1 MAIQPVPSMTPVPN
15 FPALSERAAGTYNAS
30 AYAFG
35 NHMAVTFN
43 GELLAMANN
52 VKNNADEAQA
62 KATAAGDAASTAGTA
77 AINAADAAN
86 TAAAAR
92 DQALTYAQAAGAS
105 AGVPT
110 PTASAYLQTNAL
122 GVPLWGPAP
131 VDNNKLDKLGGIAN
145 KLGFTYLDMG
155 TIAAGGTASIDT
167 AAATVQRVQ
176 ASGALTLVFS
186 NLITGAVSGD
196 FELHCVNFGGKVIT
210 WPAGSWIKP
219 DGSYA
224 TAVGNSGVTWQTT
237 GTDRVLVMIDN
248 GAIYYKVMR

>member
-35 NHMAVTFN
+35 NHMSVMFN
-43 GELLAMANN
+43 GELLAVANN

-77 AINAADAAN
+77 AINAADAAI
-86 TAAAAR
+86 AAEDAR
-92 DQALTYAQAAGAS
+92 DQALIYAQAAGAS

-145 KLGFTYLDMG
+145 KLGFTYLDLG
-155 TIAAGGTASIDT
+155 TIAAGGTATIDT
-167 AAATVQRVQ
+167 ATATTHRVQ

-186 NLITGAVSGD
+186 NLITGAVSGE
-196 FELHCVNFGGKVIT
+196 FELLCVNFGGKVIT
-210 WPAGSWIKP
+210 WPAGNWVKS

-224 TAVGNSGVTWQTT
+224 AAVSNSGVTWQTT
-237 GTDRVLVMIDN
+237 GVDRVLVMIDN
-248 GAIYYKVMR
+248 GAICYKVLR

>member
-1 MAIQPVPSMTPVPN
+1 MATQPVPSMTPVPN

-35 NHMAVTFN
+35 NHMSVTFN
-43 GELLAMANN
+43 SELLAVANN

-131 VDNNKLDKLGGIAN
+131 VDNNKLDKLGGVAN
-145 KLGFTYLDMG
+145 KLGFTYLDLG
-155 TIAAGGTASIDT
+155 TIAAGGTANIDA

-176 ASGALTLVFS
+176 AGGALTLTFS
-186 NLITGAVSGD
+186 NLLTGAVSGD

-210 WPAGSWIKP
+210 WPAGNWIKS

-224 TAVGNSGVTWQTT
+224 AAVSNAGVTWQTA
-237 GTDRVLVMIDN
+237 GTDRVIVMIDN
-248 GAIYYKVMR
+248 GTIYYKVMR

>member
-1 MAIQPVPSMTPVPN
+1 MAIQPVPGMTPVPA

-77 AINAADAAN
+77 AN
-86 TAAAAR
+86 TAAGAAIAAADAR
-92 DQALTYAQAAGAS
+92 DQALIYAQAAGAS

-122 GVPLWGPAP
+122 GMPLWGPAP
-131 VDNNKLDKLGGIAN
+131 ADNNKLDKSGGVAI
-145 KLGFTYLDMG
+145 KLAYTYLDHG
-155 TIAAGGTASIDT
+155 TVAAGATKAIS
-167 AAATVQRVQ
+167 ALAATVHRVQ
-176 ASGALTLVFS
+176 AGGNLTLTFADLISGAL
-186 NLITGAVSGD
+186 SGD
-196 FELHCVNFGGKVIT
+196 IELHCVNFGGKTIT
-210 WPAGSWIKP
+210 WPAGNWIKP

-224 TAVGNSGVTWQTT
+224 TAVGNSGVTWQTA
-237 GTDRVLVMIDN
+237 GTDRVIVMIDN
-248 GAIYYKVMR
+248 GTIYYKVMR

>member
-35 NHMAVTFN
+35 NHMSVAFN
-43 GELLAMANN
+43 AELLAMANN

-131 VDNNKLDKLGGIAN
+131 VDNTKLDKLAGIAN
-145 KLGFTYLDMG
+145 KLGFTYLDLG
-155 TIAAGGTASIDT
+155 TIAAGGAATINTAT
-167 AAATVQRVQ
+167 ATVQRVQ
-176 ASGALTLVFS
+176 AGGALTLTFS
-186 NLITGAVSGD
+186 NLISGAVSGD

-210 WPAGSWIKP
+210 WPAGNWIKQ

-224 TAVGNSGVTWQTT
+224 AAVSNSGVTWQTT
-237 GTDRVLVMIDN
+237 GVDRVLVMIDN
-248 GAIYYKVMR
+248 GTIYYKVMR